1 MSGDSAWTTP
11 SVVNADSARSAPSVV
26 GGAPLRASWLG
37 RVDYLD
43 GWRLQEAVAT
53 RVRAGDDERLLLLEH
68 DPVYTIGR
76 RGTTEHLLSGPGEL
90 RRAGAAVYRVDRGG
104 DITYHGPGQLVGYPV
119 VRLGDAPDL
128 VRYVRAIEG
137 ALIDA
142 LASCGVVARTER
154 GKTGVWVD
162 LPSTGRVDPPSTGPW
177 GTALPGS
184 GHPAKIA
191 AIGVRVSR
199 GVTTHG
205 FALNVRTDL
214 AAFERMIPCGFAHEV
229 ASLERLGVTADVR
242 DIADRAAAALADR
255 LGRQLSWSGVER
267 PRDDEIAQDAPVRSA
282 VDLVRDAV
290 PA

>member
-1 MSGDSAWTTP
+1 MSGVSLL
-11 SVVNADSARSAPSVV
+11 RS
-26 GGAPLRASWLG
+26 SWLG

-76 RGTTEHLLSGPGEL
+76 RGTTDHLLADPVEL
-90 RRAGAAVYRVDRGG
+90 RHAGASAYRVDRGG

-128 VRYVRAIEG
+128 VAYVRAIEG
-137 ALIDA
+137 ALVDA
-142 LASCGVVARTER
+142 LASYRVVARAER

-162 LPSTGRVDPPSTGPW
+162 LRETG
-177 GTALPGS
+177 A
-184 GHPAKIA
+184 PAKIA

-205 FALNVRTDL
+205 FALNVHTDL

-229 ASLERLGVTADVR
+229 ASLERLGVSADTREV
-242 DIADRAAAALADR
+242 ADRTAAALADR
-255 LGRQLSWSGVER
+255 LGRVLTWSAVE
-267 PRDDEIAQDAPVRSA
+267 PARDDEIAADSPVRSA
-282 VDLVRDAV
+282 IDLTREAV
-290 PA
+290 AV